1 MNSGIRGVLRQ
12 NWVRPFG
19 TLLFVLV
26 LATVFSP
33 YRHIDPATATGWDRM
48 LGTIFFMSPN
58 GAPIFLQ
65 GANLAN
71 ILQQISV
78 IAVIATGMTMVVI
91 SGGIDLSVGS
101 LLALSGT
108 IFAHTLSDKQWPLA
122 VSVLVALSATSL
134 FGFASGVIIARLRMQ
149 PFIVTLAAMI
159 GARGFSR
166 WLVDNANIDI
176 GFGDN
181 PVTRIV
187 EFVAQKAFLVPAFMI
202 VAFIGYVLLRLTRFG
217 RYLYAVG
224 GSETAARLTGIQ
236 VDWVKIRVYTL
247 CGLLAGVAGIMHCCE
262 NHQGNPNAGVA
273 YELDAIA
280 AAVIGGTSLA
290 GGKGSIFGT
299 MVGALALGILANL
312 LGLNNVDEN
321 VQFMLK
327 AVIIV
332 VAVWLQLVG
341 TKRDT

>member
-1 MNSGIRGVLRQ
+1 MNTRIGGVLRQ

-33 YRHIDPATATGWDRM
+33 YRVLDPADATGWDRI
-48 LGTIFFMSPN
+48 LSRVFFLSP
-58 GAPIFLQ
+58 GGVPIFLQ

-78 IAVIATGMTMVVI
+78 IAVIATGMTLVVI

-108 IFAHTLSDKQWPLA
+108 IFAHTLSDRQWPLPA
-122 VSVLVALSATSL
+122 AILAALAATSL

-159 GARGFSR
+159 GSRGFAR

-176 GFGDN
+176 GFGDS
-181 PVTRIV
+181 PVSRVVMFI
-187 EFVAQKAFLVPAFMI
+187 AQKTVLVPTFI
-202 VAFIGYVLLRLTRFG
+202 VVALIGYVLLRLTRFG

-224 GSETAARLTGIQ
+224 GSEVAARLTGIQ
-236 VDWVKIRVYTL
+236 VNWVKIRVYTF
-247 CGLLAGVAGIMHCCE
+247 CGLLAGIAGIMHCCE

-299 MVGALALGILANL
+299 MVGALALGILSNL

-332 VAVWLQLVG
+332 IAVWLQLVG
-341 TKRDT
+341 VKRDT